1 MNRVR
6 LVAACLLLLAS
17 TEAMGGETPAV
28 NYVSVDAVYVNVGR
42 LAGVVIGSR
51 ITVLREGRQIATLE
65 AVHVSSHST
74 SCRIVEQ
81 SQEPRAGDRVKFKAV
96 DVPGKSEPV
105 RESSAVKVPPSRPAP
120 RTSNRIRGYL
130 SLQHMWVQDQSGT
143 DRGSSLQP
151 AVAARF
157 VVSDLLGT
165 KARFYVRYRSRMTYR
180 PENGTRTSSHRLTEC
195 ALRYGVPDRGA
206 AFGVGRMV
214 VDEVHGLGYIDGAL
228 FSVQV
233 SPHYRVGAVA
243 GLEPDPVD
251 MRVQT
256 GSRKFGSFVNWQGGS
271 FRASRLGL
279 TAALSGSYVDGL
291 VDREFGYLQAVY
303 SYSNRLYLYQSVEVD
318 VNRDWRMNANG
329 SRLSFSNL
337 LFSANATPL
346 SFVSFDMSYDAR
358 RNFHDYATFE
368 TPDSLFDDNTYSG
381 YGGGMAVSLPG
392 NLQFRGNA
400 GMRFRGANEETN
412 RYYTLSATARH
423 LPLPGHFFS
432 VRWSV
437 SETPFVTAYRPTI
450 THRFPVGRKLRLK
463 VGAGAYRYEQGA
475 VSSDSWFAEGG
486 AYYTLGKRYYLSGDF
501 RQYMGDGVDSF
512 QLFTELGLNI

>member
-1 MNRVR
+1 VKPVR
-6 LVAACLLLLAS
+6 ILAAALLLVAS
-17 TEAMGGETPAV
+17 TDALGGEAPAV

-42 LAGVVIGSR
+42 LAGVTIGAR
-51 ITVLREGRQIATLE
+51 IAVLRDGRQIATLE

-74 SCRIVEQ
+74 SCKVVERTE
-81 SQEPRAGDRVKFKAV
+81 EPKAGDRVTFKPV
-96 DVPGKSEPV
+96 DVPTPQQPV
-105 RESSAVKVPPSRPAP
+105 VERTPATTAPSRSTP
-120 RTSNRIRGYL
+120 RTGNRIRGYL
-130 SLQHMWVQDQSGT
+130 SLQHMWVKDQSGS
-143 DRGSSLQP
+143 DQGSSLQP

-165 KARFYVRYRSRMTYR
+165 RARLYVRYRSRMTYR
-180 PENGTRTSSHRLTEC
+180 PESGLRTSSHRLTEC
-195 ALRYGVPDRGA
+195 ALRYGVPDQGA

-214 VDEVHGLGYIDGAL
+214 VDEVHGLGYIDGAM
-228 FSVQV
+228 FSIQV

-271 FRASRLGL
+271 FQSSRLGL

-303 SYSNRLYLYQSVEVD
+303 SYSGKLHLYQSVEVD
-318 VNRDWRMNANG
+318 VNRDWRMAANG
-329 SRLSFSNL
+329 SRLSFSNF
-337 LFSANATPL
+337 LFSANANPM
-346 SFVSFDMSYDAR
+346 SFVSLDFSYDAR
-358 RNFHDYATFE
+358 KNFHDYDTFE

-381 YGGGMAVSLPG
+381 YGGGMTLSPLR
-392 NLQFRGNA
+392 NLQLRGNA
-400 GMRFRGANEETN
+400 GVRFRGANEETN

-437 SETPFVTAYRPTI
+437 SETPFVTAYRPTV

-463 VGAGAYRYEQGA
+463 VGAGAYRYEQAGLT
-475 VSSDSWFAEGG
+475 SDSWFAEGG

-501 RQYMGDGVDSF
+501 RQYTGDGVDSF